1 MLTLA
6 TIKNGTIFRFQND
19 PYRVTYQK
27 VGTSHYRR
35 GENLISNVC
44 MPARCGGPLGENEP
58 VVVLKAPIVTIPG
71 S

>member
-27 VGTSHYRR
+27 VGTSHYRWT
-35 GENLISNVC
+35 LSSSNVC